1 MASNVNPTVRRRRLG
16 QELRRLRELKGMT
29 AEEVAER
36 LLVSQSKISR
46 LENGRRSISQRD
58 VRDLCGVYEVEDHR
72 IVDSLMQ
79 MAKDS
84 RQQGWWHAFG
94 DIPYSVY
101 IGLETDAAS
110 LRVYDPQVVPGL
122 LQTPQYAEALI
133 AGALPETVPADVEKR
148 VNVRLRRQERVKA
161 TENPLRLWVVIDEAA
176 LRRTI
181 GGKQL
186 MIDQLESLIDQSR
199 LPHVTVQV
207 LPFSMGAHPG
217 INGQYAILEF
227 PDASDSSVVYIEGVT
242 SDLYLEKANDVQKY
256 SVMYEH
262 SAGAGPE
269 CGPDPGIHHR
279 DRQGVRRWNGLLSAG
294 IGRLGAEARHGT
306 PRAHRGGRP
315 SRNMPSGRVNG
326 RPAAR
331 RLRVASIT
339 PTENAGRERPTRENR
354 SEHGNS
360 SGRHGHLDQVLVL
373 HRKRRMR

>member
-84 RQQGWWHAFG
+84 RQQGWWHSFG

-122 LQTPQYAEALI
+122 LQTRQYAEALI
-133 AGALPETVPADVEKR
+133 AGALPETAPADIEKR
-148 VNVRLRRQERVKA
+148 VQVRMRRQERISA
-161 TENPLRLWVVIDEAA
+161 AETPLRLWTVLDEAA
-176 LRRTI
+176 LRRVV
-181 GGKQL
+181 GNRSL
-186 MIDQLESLIDQSR
+186 MRDQLEHLVEQSQ

-207 LPFSMGAHPG
+207 IPFHMGAHPG
-217 INGQYAILEF
+217 LNGQYAILEF
-227 PDASDSSVVYIEGVT
+227 PDAADSSVVYIEGVT

-262 SAGAGPE
+262 LRAQALNVEQS
-269 CGPDPGIHHR
+269 
-279 DRQGVRRWNGLLSAG
+279 RQFIAD
-294 IGRLGAEARHGT
+294 IAKDYAR
-306 PRAHRGGRP
+306 
-315 SRNMPSGRVNG
+315 
-326 RPAAR
+326 
-331 RLRVASIT
+331 
-339 PTENAGRERPTRENR
+339 
-354 SEHGNS
+354 
-360 SGRHGHLDQVLVL
+360 
-373 HRKRRMR
+373 

>member
-110 LRVYDPQVVPGL
+110 LRVYDPQIVPGL
-122 LQTPQYAEALI
+122 LQTPRYAEALI
-133 AGALPETVPADVEKR
+133 TGALPETAAGDVEKR
-148 VNVRLRRQERVKA
+148 VNVRLRRQERVLSA
-161 TENPLRLWVVIDEAA
+161 EQPLRLWAVIDEAA
-176 LRRTI
+176 LRRVV
-181 GGKQL
+181 GDRQL
-186 MIDQLESLIDQSR
+186 MREQLEHLVEQSQ
-199 LPHVTVQV
+199 LPHVTVQI
-207 LPFSMGAHPG
+207 LPFDMGAHPG
-217 INGQYAILEF
+217 ISGHYAILEF
-227 PDASDSSVVYIEGVT
+227 PDAADSSVVYIEGVT

-262 SAGAGPE
+262 LRAQALNVEAS
-269 CGPDPGIHHR
+269 
-279 DRQGVRRWNGLLSAG
+279 RQFIAD
-294 IGRLGAEARHGT
+294 IAKEYAR
-306 PRAHRGGRP
+306 
-315 SRNMPSGRVNG
+315 
-326 RPAAR
+326 
-331 RLRVASIT
+331 
-339 PTENAGRERPTRENR
+339 
-354 SEHGNS
+354 
-360 SGRHGHLDQVLVL
+360 
-373 HRKRRMR
+373 

>member
-58 VRDLCGVYEVEDHR
+58 VRDLCGVYEVEDQR
-72 IVDSLMQ
+72 VVDSLMQ

-94 DIPYSVY
+94 DVPYSVY

-122 LQTPQYAEALI
+122 LQTRPYAEALI
-133 AGALPETVPADVEKR
+133 AGALPETTPGDIDKR
-148 VNVRLRRQERVKA
+148 VQVRLRRQERISA
-161 TENPLRLWVVIDEAA
+161 PESPLRLWTVLDESA
-176 LRRTI
+176 LRRVV
-181 GGKQL
+181 GNRSL
-186 MIDQLESLIDQSR
+186 MREQLEHLVEQSQ

-207 LPFSMGAHPG
+207 IPFDMGAHPG
-217 INGQYAILEF
+217 LNGQYAILEF

-242 SDLYLEKANDVQKY
+242 SDLYLEKPADVQKY

-262 SAGAGPE
+262 LRAQALNVDQS
-269 CGPDPGIHHR
+269 
-279 DRQGVRRWNGLLSAG
+279 RQCIAD
-294 IGRLGAEARHGT
+294 IAKEYAELR
-306 PRAHRGGRP
+306 PR
-315 SRNMPSGRVNG
+315 
-326 RPAAR
+326 
-331 RLRVASIT
+331 
-339 PTENAGRERPTRENR
+339 
-354 SEHGNS
+354 
-360 SGRHGHLDQVLVL
+360 
-373 HRKRRMR
+373 

>member
-84 RQQGWWHAFG
+84 RQQGWWHSFG

-122 LQTPQYAEALI
+122 LQTRQYAEALI
-133 AGALPETVPADVEKR
+133 AGALPETAPADIDKR
-148 VNVRLRRQERVKA
+148 VQVRMRRQERISA
-161 TENPLRLWVVIDEAA
+161 TENPLRLWTVLDEAA
-176 LRRTI
+176 LRRTV
-181 GGKQL
+181 GNRSL
-186 MIDQLESLIDQSR
+186 MREQLEHLVEQSQ

-207 LPFSMGAHPG
+207 IPFDMGAHPG
-217 INGQYAILEF
+217 LNGQYAILEF
-227 PDASDSSVVYIEGVT
+227 PDAADSSVVYIEGVT

-262 SAGAGPE
+262 LRAQALNVEQS
-269 CGPDPGIHHR
+269 
-279 DRQGVRRWNGLLSAG
+279 RQFIAG
-294 IGRLGAEARHGT
+294 IAKEY
-306 PRAHRGGRP
+306 
-315 SRNMPSGRVNG
+315 
-326 RPAAR
+326 
-331 RLRVASIT
+331 
-339 PTENAGRERPTRENR
+339 AGYT
-354 SEHGNS
+354 G
-360 SGRHGHLDQVLVL
+360 
-373 HRKRRMR
+373 

>member
-1 MASNVNPTVRRRRLG
+1 MPSNVNPTVRRRRLG
-16 QELRRLRELKGMT
+16 QELRRLREIKGMT

-110 LRVYDPQVVPGL
+110 LRVYEPQVVPGL
-122 LQTPQYAEALI
+122 LQTREYAEALI
-133 AGALPETVPADVEKR
+133 SGALPEAPPSDIEKR
-148 VNVRLRRQERVKA
+148 VSVRARRQDRISAPEH
-161 TENPLRLWVVIDEAA
+161 PLRLWVVIDEAA
-176 LRRTI
+176 LRRLV
-181 GGKQL
+181 GGKQV
-186 MIDQLESLIDQSR
+186 MVNQLEHLIAQSQ

-207 LPFSMGAHPG
+207 LPFDMGAHPG

-227 PDASDSSVVYIEGVT
+227 PDAADSSVVYIEGVT
-242 SDLYLEKANDVQKY
+242 SDLYLEKAHDVQRY

-262 SAGAGPE
+262 LRAQALNVE
-269 CGPDPGIHHR
+269 QT
-279 DRQGVRRWNGLLSAG
+279 RQFIEEIAKVY
-294 IGRLGAEARHGT
+294 
-306 PRAHRGGRP
+306 
-315 SRNMPSGRVNG
+315 
-326 RPAAR
+326 
-331 RLRVASIT
+331 
-339 PTENAGRERPTRENR
+339 TR
-354 SEHGNS
+354 
-360 SGRHGHLDQVLVL
+360 
-373 HRKRRMR
+373 

>member
-84 RQQGWWHAFG
+84 RQQGWWHSFG

-122 LQTPQYAEALI
+122 LQTRQYAEALI
-133 AGALPETVPADVEKR
+133 AGALPETTPADIEKR
-148 VNVRLRRQERVKA
+148 VQVRMRRQERIA
-161 TENPLRLWVVIDEAA
+161 AAENPLRLWTVLDEAA
-176 LRRTI
+176 LRRVV
-181 GGKQL
+181 GGPAL
-186 MIDQLESLIDQSR
+186 MREQLEHLVEQSQ

-207 LPFSMGAHPG
+207 IPFGMGAHPG
-217 INGQYAILEF
+217 LNGQYAILEF
-227 PDASDSSVVYIEGVT
+227 PDTADSSVVYIEGVT

-262 SAGAGPE
+262 LRAQALNVEQSREFIEKAAK
-269 CGPDPGIHHR
+269 DY
-279 DRQGVRRWNGLLSAG
+279 
-294 IGRLGAEARHGT
+294 AR
-306 PRAHRGGRP
+306 
-315 SRNMPSGRVNG
+315 
-326 RPAAR
+326 
-331 RLRVASIT
+331 
-339 PTENAGRERPTRENR
+339 
-354 SEHGNS
+354 
-360 SGRHGHLDQVLVL
+360 
-373 HRKRRMR
+373 

>member
-1 MASNVNPTVRRRRLG
+1 MASSVNPTVRRRRLG

-84 RQQGWWHAFG
+84 RQQGWWHSFG

-110 LRVYDPQVVPGL
+110 LRVYDPQVVPRL
-122 LQTPQYAEALI
+122 LQTRQYAEALI
-133 AGALPETVPADVEKR
+133 AGALPETAAADIDKR
-148 VNVRLRRQERVKA
+148 VQVRMKRQERISA
-161 TENPLRLWVVIDEAA
+161 PDNPLRLWTVLDEAA
-176 LRRTI
+176 LRRAV
-181 GGKQL
+181 GNRAL
-186 MIDQLESLIDQSR
+186 MREQLEYLVEQSQ

-207 LPFSMGAHPG
+207 IPFDMGAHPG
-217 INGQYAILEF
+217 LNGQYAILEF
-227 PDASDSSVVYIEGVT
+227 PDAADSSVVYIEGVT

-262 SAGAGPE
+262 LRAQALNVEQS
-269 CGPDPGIHHR
+269 
-279 DRQGVRRWNGLLSAG
+279 RQFIADLAK
-294 IGRLGAEARHGT
+294 EYAR
-306 PRAHRGGRP
+306 
-315 SRNMPSGRVNG
+315 
-326 RPAAR
+326 
-331 RLRVASIT
+331 
-339 PTENAGRERPTRENR
+339 
-354 SEHGNS
+354 
-360 SGRHGHLDQVLVL
+360 
-373 HRKRRMR
+373 

>member
-58 VRDLCGVYEVEDHR
+58 VRDLCGVYEVEDQR
-72 IVDSLMQ
+72 VVDSLMQ

-94 DIPYSVY
+94 DVPYSVY

-122 LQTPQYAEALI
+122 LQTRPYAEALI
-133 AGALPETVPADVEKR
+133 AGALPETTPGDIDRR
-148 VNVRLRRQERVKA
+148 VQVRLRRQERISA
-161 TENPLRLWVVIDEAA
+161 PESPLRLWTVLDEAA
-176 LRRTI
+176 LRRVV
-181 GGKQL
+181 GNRSL
-186 MIDQLESLIDQSR
+186 MREQLEYLVEQSQ

-207 LPFSMGAHPG
+207 IPFDMGAHPG
-217 INGQYAILEF
+217 LNGQYAILEF

-242 SDLYLEKANDVQKY
+242 SDLYLEKPTDVQKY

-262 SAGAGPE
+262 LRAQALNVDQS
-269 CGPDPGIHHR
+269 
-279 DRQGVRRWNGLLSAG
+279 RQFIADIAKNYAQL
-294 IGRLGAEARHGT
+294 
-306 PRAHRGGRP
+306 RP
-315 SRNMPSGRVNG
+315 
-326 RPAAR
+326 
-331 RLRVASIT
+331 
-339 PTENAGRERPTRENR
+339 
-354 SEHGNS
+354 
-360 SGRHGHLDQVLVL
+360 Q
-373 HRKRRMR
+373 